1 MRGSKQLHNAAREVG
16 GLSGVTRDNLEMRGV
31 RDAAVV
37 SEDLGGERVGYSV
50 YVHIKQRKAANP
62 YTVCE
67 RPESQ
72 THFFIDFYHG
82 WEYMFHQVAPSDQPY
97 FLTACLL

>member
-1 MRGSKQLHNAAREVG
+1 MRGSKQLHNAAREVE
-16 GLSGVTRDNLEMRGV
+16 GLSGVTRDNFEMRG
-31 RDAAVV
+31 VV

-50 YVHIKQRKAANP
+50 YVHIKQRNR

-72 THFFIDFYHG
+72 MVGNTFSTKSLPLI
-82 WEYMFHQVAPSDQPY
+82 S
-97 FLTACLL
+97 LTF